1 MLVCE
6 EIGLSGPVE
15 AMVVGRRLGFR
26 IGMET
31 VTKDLRNVGNRV
43 LWAFPPTLKMWDL
56 SQSKMQATT
65 TDMI

>member
-6 EIGLSGPVE
+6 EIGVPGPVE
-15 AMVVGRRLGFR
+15 AMVVGRRLGFD

-31 VTKDLRNVGNRV
+31 VTKNLRNVGNRV
-43 LWAFPPTLKMWDL
+43 LWAFPPTFKMWDL
-56 SQSKMQATT
+56 SQSKIQSTT